1 MTDYSFPGFP
11 SGMLD
16 FFRELQVNNNRE
28 WFQQNKHL
36 YEEVVRQPT
45 IRLVEAI
52 NGFFSSVDSHYATEP
67 SKSIFRIYRDTRFS
81 KDKTPYKT
89 HSGALFVHSSLVR
102 LASAGL
108 YVSVSHEEVEIAG
121 GIYRPENEQLLI
133 LRNYLLDHHL
143 DFEVV
148 SKPIEKLMGALQG
161 EQLTRSPK
169 GFPADHPAVD
179 LLRRKQLFW
188 YASLKPELALSKK
201 LFAEVTRRFT
211 AMLPAIQFLN
221 QPLLD
226 HEKKARRQAEL
237 HRTRW

>member
-11 SGMLD
+11 PGMLD
-16 FFRELQVNNNRE
+16 FFRELQANNNRE

-36 YEEVVRQPT
+36 YEEVVRLPM

-52 NGFFSSVDSHYATEP
+52 NGFFATAGSHYATEP
-67 SKSIFRIYRDTRFS
+67 SKAIFRIYRDTRFS

-89 HSGALFVHSSLVR
+89 HSGALFVHNALLK

-133 LRNYLLDHHL
+133 LRNCLLDHHL
-143 DFEVV
+143 DFAAL
-148 SKPIEKLMGALQG
+148 SKPVEKLMGPLQG
-161 EQLTRSPK
+161 EQLARSPK
-169 GFPADHPAVD
+169 GFPADHPAAD
-179 LLRRKQLFW
+179 LLRRKQLYW
-188 YASLKPELALSKK
+188 YVSLKPELALTKK

-211 AMLPAIQFLN
+211 AMLPAVQFLN
-221 QPLLD
+221 QPLLE
-226 HEKKARRQAEL
+226 HEKKVRRQAEL